1 MNDIKEKSAPEKAIS
16 ETENRKILSDYS
28 ITENNKKINSDEDK
42 YNIQQ
47 FIIMQRLP
55 YKSKLSLAKARVI
68 EFINECGIR
77 GLSTHISVGGLD
89 SITLL
94 CFIRSM
100 GYDSRSIPA
109 ISVSILEDKGN
120 QEIHKQLGVIS
131 IKPYKSKTQVLNEF
145 GFPVISKAKA
155 TKISYLQEPDNP
167 KRTFIHAIMTGDMGE
182 QGHFQHSDKI
192 KLQDKWI
199 KLFGGYYNEHRP
211 DLKCQIAPFKVS
223 AKCCKYMKE
232 DPCDDWAKAHN
243 SAPFLGLM
251 ASEGGQ
257 REMALMKNGCNYF
270 GKDVIRSC
278 PFATFSRQDL
288 LQLALDLN
296 VPVPRAYGKIE
307 RKSDGTLYT
316 TRAQRTGCSMCGFG
330 IQFEKRPHRF
340 DRLYQDNPKEWEY
353 WMYRAITAP
362 DGTKYGW
369 GKVLDYL
376 GIGWEWAD
384 GKMVDNHGQ
393 LKLI

>member
-1 MNDIKEKSAPEKAIS
+1 MPDKKEKSAVGAATPA
-16 ETENRKILSDYS
+16 TEIDNHY
-28 ITENNKKINSDEDK
+28 INSIAETDEK
-42 YNIQQ
+42 IKSNQEYFVSQ
-47 FIIMQRLP
+47 FIVKQRLP
-55 YKSKLSLAKARVI
+55 YKLKVALAEKRVR
-68 EFINECGIR
+68 EFVTECAIR
-77 GLSTHISVGGLD
+77 GLDTHISVGGLD

-94 CFIRSM
+94 CFIRSL
-100 GYDSRSIPA
+100 GYTSKEIPA

-120 QEIHKQLGVIS
+120 QEIHRQLDVIP
-131 IKPYKSKTQVLNEF
+131 IKPYKSKTQVLNEL

-155 TKISYLQEPDNP
+155 NKISYLQEPNNP
-167 KRTFIHAIMTGDMGE
+167 KQTFIHAIMTGDMGE
-182 QGHFQHSDKI
+182 QGHFQHSEKI

-211 DLKCQIAPFKVS
+211 DLQCQVAPFKVS
-223 AKCCKYMKE
+223 SKCCKYMKE
-232 DPCDDWAKAHN
+232 DPCDDWAKEHN
-243 SAPFLGLM
+243 SVPFLGLM

-278 PFATFSRQDL
+278 PFATFMRQDL
-288 LQLALDLN
+288 LQLALDLK
-296 VPVPRAYGKIE
+296 VPIPKAYGEIK

-353 WMYRAITAP
+353 WMYRAVTDS
-362 DGTKYGW
+362 DGRKYGW
-369 GKVLDYL
+369 GRVLDYL
-376 GIGWEWAD
+376 GIEWEWAD
-384 GKMVDNHGQ
+384 GKMVDKYGQ
-393 LKLI
+393 LQFV